1 MPKRVIII
9 RTICK
14 ERHIIMAA
22 VVTEKIIEMFLILL
36 GGVIVYKAGLI
47 DDKTVPKL
55 SNLLLMF
62 ISPLLIFQSY
72 QMEFEMRLFYGLLWT
87 LTASAVT
94 FAVTIVLS
102 ELLFRKKGE
111 RTPVEKIA
119 VIYSNSGFIGL
130 PLINGIIGSEGIFYM
145 TAYLTVFNLLLWTHG
160 VLVMGSAGSFKE
172 MCKNLL
178 TPTIIAIFAG
188 VVCFVTQLRLP
199 EVLANPIQMIGNMNT
214 PLATIIAGANL
225 AQGNLLKSLQNK
237 RLYLLCAVK
246 LILYPLVGLA
256 ALWLLHLEFHIAFT
270 VFIGMACPA
279 GASAIM
285 FAERYGK
292 DAKYAS
298 EIFVVTTVLSA
309 ISIPVLSVL
318 AIRLLGAA

>member
-1 MPKRVIII
+1 
-9 RTICK
+9 
-14 ERHIIMAA
+14 
-22 VVTEKIIEMFLILL
+22 MFLILL

-214 PLATIIAGANL
+214 PLSMFITGMIIAGSDVKGLVYNKNIWYIILVRQLVIPAVCFGVFSLFHVTGMAAQVVLLLEACPSAAITSVFAVQFGYDENL
-225 AQGNLLKSLQNK
+225 A
-237 RLYLLCAVK
+237 
-246 LILYPLVGLA
+246 
-256 ALWLLHLEFHIAFT
+256 
-270 VFIGMACPA
+270 A
-279 GASAIM
+279 GA
-285 FAERYGK
+285 
-292 DAKYAS
+292 
-298 EIFVVTTVLSA
+298 VVITTFF
-309 ISIPVLSVL
+309 SILTLPVC
-318 AIRLLGAA
+318 AMLLTA

>member
-1 MPKRVIII
+1 
-9 RTICK
+9 
-14 ERHIIMAA
+14 MAA

-36 GGVIVYKAGLI
+36 GGVIVFKAGLI

-72 QMEFEMRLFYGLLWT
+72 QMKFEMRLFYGLLWT
-87 LTASAVT
+87 LAASAVT

-188 VVCFVTQLRLP
+188 VVCFITQLCLP

-214 PLATIIAGANL
+214 PLAMIIAEKIGQISN
-225 AQGNLLKSLQNK
+225 GSKKKS
-237 RLYLLCAVK
+237 
-246 LILYPLVGLA
+246 
-256 ALWLLHLEFHIAFT
+256 
-270 VFIGMACPA
+270 
-279 GASAIM
+279 S
-285 FAERYGK
+285 
-292 DAKYAS
+292 
-298 EIFVVTTVLSA
+298 
-309 ISIPVLSVL
+309 
-318 AIRLLGAA
+318 

>member
-1 MPKRVIII
+1 
-9 RTICK
+9 
-14 ERHIIMAA
+14 MAA

-87 LTASAVT
+87 LAASAVT

-188 VVCFVTQLRLP
+188 VACFVTQLHLP
-199 EVLANPIQMIGNMNT
+199 EVIGNMNT
-214 PLATIIAGANL
+214 PLAMIIAGANL

-237 RLYLLCAVK
+237 RLYLICSVK

>member
-188 VVCFVTQLRLP
+188 VVCFVTQLRCR
-199 EVLANPIQMIGNMNT
+199 MC
-214 PLATIIAGANL
+214 
-225 AQGNLLKSLQNK
+225 LQ
-237 RLYLLCAVK
+237 
-246 LILYPLVGLA
+246 
-256 ALWLLHLEFHIAFT
+256 
-270 VFIGMACPA
+270 
-279 GASAIM
+279 
-285 FAERYGK
+285 
-292 DAKYAS
+292 
-298 EIFVVTTVLSA
+298 
-309 ISIPVLSVL
+309 IPY
-318 AIRLLGAA
+318 R

>member
-1 MPKRVIII
+1 
-9 RTICK
+9 
-14 ERHIIMAA
+14 MAA

-130 PLINGIIGSEGIFYM
+130 PLINGIHRFGRHFLHDGI
-145 TAYLTVFNLLLWTHG
+145 
-160 VLVMGSAGSFKE
+160 SD
-172 MCKNLL
+172 
-178 TPTIIAIFAG
+178 
-188 VVCFVTQLRLP
+188 RL
-199 EVLANPIQMIGNMNT
+199 
-214 PLATIIAGANL
+214 
-225 AQGNLLKSLQNK
+225 
-237 RLYLLCAVK
+237 
-246 LILYPLVGLA
+246 
-256 ALWLLHLEFHIAFT
+256 
-270 VFIGMACPA
+270 
-279 GASAIM
+279 
-285 FAERYGK
+285 
-292 DAKYAS
+292 
-298 EIFVVTTVLSA
+298 
-309 ISIPVLSVL
+309 
-318 AIRLLGAA
+318 

>member
-1 MPKRVIII
+1 
-9 RTICK
+9 
-14 ERHIIMAA
+14 MAA

-199 EVLANPIQMIGNMNT
+199 DVFANPIQMIGNMNT
-214 PLATIIAGANL
+214 PLSMFITGMIIAGSDIKGLVYNKNIWYIILVRQLVIPAVCFGVFSLFHVTGMAAQVVLLLEACPSAAITSVFAVQFGYDENL
-225 AQGNLLKSLQNK
+225 A
-237 RLYLLCAVK
+237 
-246 LILYPLVGLA
+246 
-256 ALWLLHLEFHIAFT
+256 
-270 VFIGMACPA
+270 A
-279 GASAIM
+279 GA
-285 FAERYGK
+285 
-292 DAKYAS
+292 
-298 EIFVVTTVLSA
+298 VVITTFLS
-309 ISIPVLSVL
+309 ILTLPVC
-318 AIRLLGAA
+318 AMLLTA

>member
-1 MPKRVIII
+1 
-9 RTICK
+9 
-14 ERHIIMAA
+14 MAA

-72 QMEFEMRLFYGLLWT
+72 QMEFEMRLFYGP
-87 LTASAVT
+87 
-94 FAVTIVLS
+94 AVTIVLS

-199 EVLANPIQMIGNMNT
+199 DVLANPIQMIGNMNT
-214 PLATIIAGANL
+214 PLAMIIAGANL

-292 DAKYAS
+292 DAKNAS
-298 EIFVVTTVLSA
+298 LVRF
-309 ISIPVLSVL
+309 
-318 AIRLLGAA
+318 

>member
-1 MPKRVIII
+1 MDTDGVRSHICGHNRIIGAVIPQKR
-9 RTICK
+9 RAHT
-14 ERHIIMAA
+14 R
-22 VVTEKIIEMFLILL
+22 
-36 GGVIVYKAGLI
+36 
-47 DDKTVPKL
+47 
-55 SNLLLMF
+55 
-62 ISPLLIFQSY
+62 
-72 QMEFEMRLFYGLLWT
+72 R
-87 LTASAVT
+87 
-94 FAVTIVLS
+94 
-102 ELLFRKKGE
+102 
-111 RTPVEKIA
+111 KIA

-199 EVLANPIQMIGNMNT
+199 DVFANPIQMIGNMNT
-214 PLATIIAGANL
+214 PLAMIIAGANL

-237 RLYLLCAVK
+237 RLYLICSVK

-309 ISIPVLSVL
+309 VSIPVLSVL

>member
-72 QMEFEMRLFYGLLWT
+72 QMKFEMRLFYGLLWT
-87 LTASAVT
+87 LAASAVT

-145 TAYLTVFNLLLWTHG
+145 TAYLTSLTYCCGHTVYSLWAVRA
-160 VLVMGSAGSFKE
+160 VLRK
-172 MCKNLL
+172 C
-178 TPTIIAIFAG
+178 
-188 VVCFVTQLRLP
+188 
-199 EVLANPIQMIGNMNT
+199 
-214 PLATIIAGANL
+214 
-225 AQGNLLKSLQNK
+225 
-237 RLYLLCAVK
+237 VK
-246 LILYPLVGLA
+246 I
-256 ALWLLHLEFHIAFT
+256 
-270 VFIGMACPA
+270 C
-279 GASAIM
+279 
-285 FAERYGK
+285 
-292 DAKYAS
+292 
-298 EIFVVTTVLSA
+298 
-309 ISIPVLSVL
+309 
-318 AIRLLGAA
+318 

>member
-1 MPKRVIII
+1 
-9 RTICK
+9 
-14 ERHIIMAA
+14 MAA

-199 EVLANPIQMIGNMNT
+199 DVFANPIQMIGNMNT
-214 PLATIIAGANL
+214 PLSMFITGMIIAGSDVKGLVYNKNIWYIILVRQLVIPAVCFGVFSLFHVTGMAAQVVLLLEACPSAAITSVFAVQFGYDENL
-225 AQGNLLKSLQNK
+225 A
-237 RLYLLCAVK
+237 
-246 LILYPLVGLA
+246 
-256 ALWLLHLEFHIAFT
+256 
-270 VFIGMACPA
+270 A
-279 GASAIM
+279 GA
-285 FAERYGK
+285 
-292 DAKYAS
+292 
-298 EIFVVTTVLSA
+298 VVITTFF
-309 ISIPVLSVL
+309 SILTLPVC
-318 AIRLLGAA
+318 AMLLTA

>member
-1 MPKRVIII
+1 
-9 RTICK
+9 
-14 ERHIIMAA
+14 MAA

-87 LTASAVT
+87 LAASAAT

-214 PLATIIAGANL
+214 PLAMIIAGA
-225 AQGNLLKSLQNK
+225 NLLKSLQNK

>member
-1 MPKRVIII
+1 
-9 RTICK
+9 
-14 ERHIIMAA
+14 MAA

-87 LTASAVT
+87 LAASAVT

-102 ELLFRKKGE
+102 ELLFRKKGK

-214 PLATIIAGANL
+214 PLAMIIAGANL
-225 AQGNLLKSLQNK
+225 AQGNLLKACRISGCICSAPSSSFYIRSWDLRHCGCCIWNF
-237 RLYLLCAVK
+237 
-246 LILYPLVGLA
+246 I
-256 ALWLLHLEFHIAFT
+256 LHL
-270 VFIGMACPA
+270 P
-279 GASAIM
+279 
-285 FAERYGK
+285 Y
-292 DAKYAS
+292 
-298 EIFVVTTVLSA
+298 LSA
-309 ISIPVLSVL
+309 WHARQAHRRLCLRSVTEKTQNT
-318 AIRLLGAA
+318 LLKSLL